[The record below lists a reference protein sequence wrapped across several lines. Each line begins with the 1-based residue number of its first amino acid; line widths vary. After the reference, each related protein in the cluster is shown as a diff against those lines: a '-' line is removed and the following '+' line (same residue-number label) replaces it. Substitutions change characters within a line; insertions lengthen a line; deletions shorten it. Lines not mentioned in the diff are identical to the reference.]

1 VRALLFAL
9 EFLSLINAFFARRL
23 VGDGGAAH
31 REGRDYIAKD
41 LALRSVHHPRVQ
53 GGSGNELQTISRRR
67 SQLAHEARKD
77 PMQLPVMPI
86 MRWRDE
92 WRQPGALRA
101 DALAGL
107 TGAVVVLPQGVAFAT
122 LAGMPPQYGLYAAML
137 PCIVAALFGS
147 SRLMVTGPANA
158 ISLTTM
164 ALVAPLAAVGSPRYV
179 TLVLT
184 LALLVGVMQLLLGL
198 ARVGKV
204 VDKVPHSVVVGFTAG
219 AAVLIVTSQ
228 LGTAL
233 GLALPRGQSVL
244 ATIQAVAARW
254 HEINPAALIVTAVT
268 VLLAIV
274 ARPFTRWVP
283 AMLVAVVGG
292 SIGAWLMARGMPHWP
307 ALVTVPPLPS
317 ALPPLSWPDLRID
330 TVRSLFGATLVMTLL
345 KLTEAIAIAK
355 AMARRYGDTLDSNQE
370 FIGQG
375 LANVVA
381 AFSSGMPAS
390 GSFNRSGLNAEAGAR
405 TPLSAVFA
413 SVFLVV
419 ILVFVSPLAKWLPLA
434 VVSSL
439 LFVVAWGLLDTREM
453 RRLWRDE
460 PVERA
465 GLLVTLIATVTL
477 SLEWAILLGL
487 TTSLLAQRFSQQ
499 R

>member
-1 VRALLFAL
+1 
-9 EFLSLINAFFARRL
+9 
-23 VGDGGAAH
+23 
-31 REGRDYIAKD
+31 
-41 LALRSVHHPRVQ
+41 
-53 GGSGNELQTISRRR
+53 
-67 SQLAHEARKD
+67 
-77 PMQLPVMPI
+77 MQLPVMPVL
-86 MRWRDE
+86 RWRDD

-137 PCIVAALFGS
+137 PCVVAALFGA

-164 ALVAPLAAVGSPRYV
+164 ALVAPLAAVGSPAYV
-179 TLVLT
+179 KLVLT
-184 LALLVGVMQLLLGL
+184 LSLLVGVMQLLLGL
-198 ARVGKV
+198 ARVGAL

-219 AAVLIVTSQ
+219 AALLIVASQ

-244 ATIQAVAARW
+244 ANVQAVLTRW
-254 HEINPAALIVTAVT
+254 HEINPAALIVCALT

-274 ARPFTRWVP
+274 ARPLLRWVP
-283 AMLVAVVGG
+283 AMLVAIVGG
-292 SIGAWLMARGMPHWP
+292 SVGAWLLALAVPQWP
-307 ALVTVPPLPS
+307 ALAVVPPLPG
-317 ALPPLSWPDLRID
+317 AFPELSWPDLRID

-345 KLTEAIAIAK
+345 ALTEASAIAR
-355 AMARRYGDTLDSNQE
+355 AMARRRGDALDGNQE

-375 LANVVA
+375 LANIA
-381 AFSSGMPAS
+381 GAFFSAMPCS
-390 GSFNRSGLNAEAGAR
+390 GSFNRSGVNAEAGAR

-413 SVFLVV
+413 SLFLVV

-434 VVSSL
+434 VVSAL
-439 LFVVAWGLLDTREM
+439 LFVVAWGLFDTREM

-465 GLLVTLIATVTL
+465 GLVVTLIATVTL

-487 TTSLLAQRFSQQ
+487 TASLLAQRFSSS
-499 R
+499 RSAG

>member
-1 VRALLFAL
+1 
-9 EFLSLINAFFARRL
+9 
-23 VGDGGAAH
+23 
-31 REGRDYIAKD
+31 
-41 LALRSVHHPRVQ
+41 
-53 GGSGNELQTISRRR
+53 
-67 SQLAHEARKD
+67 
-77 PMQLPVMPI
+77 MQLPVMPVL
-86 MRWRDE
+86 RFRDD

-137 PCIVAALFGS
+137 PCVVAALFGS

-184 LALLVGVMQLLLGL
+184 LAFLVGVMQLLLGL
-198 ARVGKV
+198 GRVGKW

-219 AAVLIVTSQ
+219 AAVLIVASQ
-228 LGTAL
+228 LGVAM
-233 GLALPRGQSVL
+233 GLALPRGQSVF
-244 ATIQAVAARW
+244 ATVQAVAARW
-254 HEINPAALIVTAVT
+254 HEIHPAALIVSTLT
-268 VLLAIV
+268 VLLTIA
-274 ARPFTRWVP
+274 ARPLSHWVP

-292 SIGAWLMARGMPHWP
+292 ALGAWLLAQAMPQWS
-307 ALVTVPPLPS
+307 ALAAVPPLPG
-317 ALPPLSWPDLRID
+317 ALPELSWPDLRID

-355 AMARRYGDTLDSNQE
+355 AMARRHGDKLDSNQE

-381 AFSSGMPAS
+381 AFCSGMPAS
-390 GSFNRSGLNAEAGAR
+390 GSFNRSAVNAEAGAR

-413 SVFLVV
+413 AVFLVV

-434 VVSSL
+434 VVSAL
-439 LFVVAWGLLDTREM
+439 LVVVAWGLFDTREM
-453 RRLWRDE
+453 RRIWRDE

-465 GLLVTLIATVTL
+465 GLVVTLIATVTL

-487 TTSLLAQRFSQQ
+487 TTSLLAQRFSSS
-499 R
+499 RSG